1 VKILVWVGGSIMALS
16 QYFPDL
22 EGQDIASGYIRVTA
36 DKGVA
41 SFALFGTRTLSVLSA
56 IPPQVV
62 P

>member
-1 VKILVWVGGSIMALS
+1 MALS